1 MEFDELMSVSSNYFG
16 GISEKYMA
24 KLENEEILESNDT
37 LDEQRAAQ
45 YVR

>member
-16 GISEKYMA
+16 GISEKYLE
-24 KLENEEILESNDT
+24 KLEYEEMVETDK

>member
-16 GISEKYMA
+16 GMSEKYIN
-24 KLENEEILESNDT
+24 KLEAEEILETDK